1 MTNNIIVSKTAFMDC
16 LVDNNRFKSHKIN
29 AEQISAEDLRV
40 WTALVADLH
49 KAAYKVY
56 EAQENHA
63 DTKAPKA
70 ALFANVKVI
79 LNAIGDLELTDKDG
93 NKHKAPVTIDDKFSA
108 DIADLC
114 SNYAGKIGSDKAPAL
129 QLVESRLSNARTT
142 LNKYRKLNGV
152 NPDTITAL
160 ENEIEELT
168 EERSTLMETAD
179 MCIDKPVMTSPNAFR
194 KAFEHHLARTIMGQK
209 AKSWEEYEE
218 EKAAKK
224 KAKNKKDNER
234 KRAKRAAAKTN
245 TEAAA

>member
-1 MTNNIIVSKTAFMDC
+1 MNNKIVSKTAFMDC
-16 LVDNNRFKSHKIN
+16 LVDNNRFKSHIIN
-29 AEQISAEDLRV
+29 AEQIGSEDLRV
-40 WTALVADLH
+40 WTGLVADLH

-63 DTKAPKA
+63 DTKAPKD
-70 ALFANVKVI
+70 ALYANVKVI
-79 LNAIGDLELTDKDG
+79 LAAIGDLELVDKDG

-108 DIADLC
+108 DLADLC

-129 QLVESRLSNARTT
+129 QLVESRLSNARTM
-142 LNKYRKLNGV
+142 LNKYKKLNGI

-160 ENEIEELT
+160 ENEIEELND
-168 EERSTLMETAD
+168 ERADLMNTAD
-179 MCIDKPVMTSPNAFR
+179 MCKDKPVMTSPNAFR
-194 KAFEHHLARTIMGQK
+194 KAFEHHLARTITGQK

-234 KRAKRAAAKTN
+234 KKAKRAAAAENAKAN
-245 TEAAA
+245 AA